1 LSGGTVTGATSLRA
15 GGTHLGNHEF
25 ASASSTSTG
34 YSDAG
39 IEIREGAYG
48 SSSASAP
55 RLAFHWGNVVASNI
69 SMDTAGA
76 ILIRNNPGTGYENL
90 RANNIYANGTN
101 VVWHAGNDGS
111 GSGLD
116 ADLLDGT
123 HKSGFFVQSGSWL
136 GDLGS
141 NGYTRENGLSMTG
154 GSEFVLLSKSG
165 QGSVLIDGAYISYES
180 SNGFFGS
187 YNASYANASG
197 IRATNADTVSVMQ
210 LDGGNANL
218 TVTGKTTTPKICI
231 GADYGS
237 SYPVSISTGQRYCIG
252 FRNTGATN
260 GSTNYPWFA
269 HESDKFILH
278 WNSIGDKFSI
288 DHSGNV
294 SASGS
299 SSASI
304 FYDNNDTNYFLNPAG
319 DGTEAG
325 RFNGNIEINPKSQTW
340 AEGIAFYMPTQGL
353 WGGLRWVRSYS
364 APYTGNWALGYL
376 GGVSN
381 DDFAF
386 LSGDSVVRLRLDQSG
401 NATVSGSSRAPIF
414 YDSND
419 TAYFANPAST
429 SNLNTIRLASHISVG
444 GLSDAAP
451 ANVSTTGRIT
461 FGSLTTDA
469 IDNYSIGTTLENY
482 GGNYNKLD
490 LAFHTGIRLGA
501 HPNYGGVRFYADQ
514 TMASEIFAVGK
525 SGNFVQAA
533 HSMRAPIF
541 YDSNNANYYVD
552 PASTS
557 SMWYL
562 FMPHRGNGDANI
574 KVNDGQQ
581 ENWRAINVAMGGGN
595 NAGIGYGNNT
605 RSVFNRHNLA
615 FHCGVNDSIRF
626 HSDGWNTLFEVT
638 GGVGDAW
645 LKGQLQAQTLH
656 LAGPSNTNYSY
667 PNVKSYGSSN
677 SGGVANYHLKF
688 MALNGNANGH
698 ISTNYYATTYSTTS
712 DYRVKED
719 FQPIINATSRLM
731 SLNPVNFQWKDS
743 DIRTDGFLAH
753 EVAEVV
759 SDAVVGE
766 KDAVDEQG
774 NDELQALDQSKLVP
788 LLVKTIQE
796 QQGVIE
802 ALEARISA
810 LEA

>member
-1 LSGGTVTGATSLRA
+1 
-15 GGTHLGNHEF
+15 
-25 ASASSTSTG
+25 
-34 YSDAG
+34 
-39 IEIREGAYG
+39 
-48 SSSASAP
+48 
-55 RLAFHWGNVVASNI
+55 
-69 SMDTAGA
+69 
-76 ILIRNNPGTGYENL
+76 
-90 RANNIYANGTN
+90 
-101 VVWHAGNDGS
+101 
-111 GSGLD
+111 
-116 ADLLDGT
+116 
-123 HKSGFFVQSGSWL
+123 
-136 GDLGS
+136 
-141 NGYTRENGLSMTG
+141 
-154 GSEFVLLSKSG
+154 
-165 QGSVLIDGAYISYES
+165 
-180 SNGFFGS
+180 
-187 YNASYANASG
+187 
-197 IRATNADTVSVMQ
+197 
-210 LDGGNANL
+210 
-218 TVTGKTTTPKICI
+218 
-231 GADYGS
+231 
-237 SYPVSISTGQRYCIG
+237 
-252 FRNTGATN
+252 
-260 GSTNYPWFA
+260 
-269 HESDKFILH
+269 LH
-278 WNSIGDKFSI
+278 WNAIGDKFSI

-294 SASGS
+294 TASGS
-299 SSASI
+299 SSAPI
-304 FYDNNDTNYFLNPAG
+304 FYDSNNTGYYVDPASTSNLYNLTLTGAKSTYLYINPGNGHEAMVRYDGGTGSGWYVGKRTANDLVGSDSFHTYSVYASRTVFGVDSAGNSISYASSRAPIFYDSAATSYFLNPNGASNLGGTNGTVLTVTKDSGVNNVGSLFQNQNG
-319 DGTEAG
+319 DNSWGIISEFRIANAVGTDRPSILFSTAYNSNTWSVGFGYTDDNFRIKMNHGHRNGGWGTEALV
-325 RFNGNIEINPKSQTW
+325 ID
-340 AEGIAFYMPTQGL
+340 
-353 WGGLRWVRSYS
+353 RS
-364 APYTGNWALGYL
+364 
-376 GGVSN
+376 SN
-381 DDFAF
+381 VTAI
-386 LSGDSVVRLRLDQSG
+386 
-401 NATVSGSSRAPIF
+401 GSSRAPIF

-419 TAYFANPAST
+419 TGYYVDANSESRLST
-429 SNLNTIRLASHISVG
+429 LRTGSHLCLGGFTNAAPSNL
-444 GLSDAAP
+444 
-451 ANVSTTGRIT
+451 STTGRIT

-482 GGNYNKLD
+482 GGNFNKLD

-541 YDSNNANYYVD
+541 YDSNDAAYYVD
-552 PASTS
+552 PSSTS
-557 SMWYL
+557 NMAYIS
-562 FMPHRGNGDANI
+562 MPHRGNGTENI
-574 KVNDGQQ
+574 KVNNGQS

-626 HSDGWNTLFEVT
+626 HSDGWTTLFEVT

-810 LEA
+810 LEALLSQKEINNGSNLHMGSDFPKD